1 MHGPTCIFR
10 ANLTTVSLPAGRA
23 AGAPKLMV
31 PCEPGEAGARAMR
44 ALELEPAQ
52 VCLMLA
58 SASNSSS
65 ESASL
70 IPPQT

>member
-1 MHGPTCIFR
+1 
-10 ANLTTVSLPAGRA
+10 
-23 AGAPKLMV
+23 MV